1 MSATTLQRDRLP
13 SGMTP
18 RLLTAEQ
25 AAAYCNVG
33 RENFEAR
40 VGVPPL
46 RLFGAR
52 TLYDRVALDRWL
64 DRQSGIAENEAEDRA
79 VDWANVLK

>member
-1 MSATTLQRDRLP
+1 MTAAHRSLP
-13 SGMTP
+13 AGLTP

-46 RLFGAR
+46 RLFGNR
-52 TLYDRVALDRWL
+52 TLYDIRALDRWL

-79 VDWANVLK
+79 ELIGRRC

>member
-1 MSATTLQRDRLP
+1 MTRPVLP
-13 SGMTP
+13 AGLTP

-25 AAAYCNVG
+25 AAAYCSVG
-33 RENFEAR
+33 RENFETR

-46 RLFGAR
+46 RLFGNR
-52 TLYDRVALDRWL
+52 TLYDIRALDRWL

-79 VDWANVLK
+79 VDWAQVLK